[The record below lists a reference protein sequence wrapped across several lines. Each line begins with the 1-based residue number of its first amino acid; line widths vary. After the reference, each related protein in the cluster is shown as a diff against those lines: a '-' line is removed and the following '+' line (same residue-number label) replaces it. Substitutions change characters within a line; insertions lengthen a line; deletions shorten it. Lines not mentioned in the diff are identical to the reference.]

1 MQNLY
6 LNSYNIKI
14 IHFGAT
20 FQTSFL
26 NVSLTKKLAQLP
38 DVYIFNW
45 TIRVGYIRPNPDD
58 RINKIL
64 FSGEN

>member
-26 NVSLTKKLAQLP
+26 NVSFTKKLAQLP
-38 DVYIFNW
+38 DLYIIIF
-45 TIRVGYIRPNPDD
+45 
-58 RINKIL
+58 RIGQYPRTDPLGRIWKA
-64 FSGEN
+64 E